1 MSTLRQERERFTM
14 ERDIIFYNHLQD
26 INDGDTEPTGALIYL
41 IDVLLQI
48 NQACPDYS
56 ILTSIV
62 RES

>member
-1 MSTLRQERERFTM
+1 M